1 MHKRLESDRVFNEHP
16 EGPMSLQIW
25 SLATKSVDLVIDISF
40 TPLDTKVHMVKWQC
54 WHTKGVEREPRR
66 QERGCA
72 DPLPPYYTDPSSHM
86 NHSF

>member
-1 MHKRLESDRVFNEHP
+1 MHKRLESGRLFNEHP

-25 SLATKSVDLVIDISF
+25 SLAIKSVDLVIDISF

-72 DPLPPYYTDPSSHM
+72 GPTPSVLHKSFVSHD
-86 NHSF
+86 HSF